1 KMLIQ
6 FLNQIANIFQK
17 RVITN
22 EQETAMELSKH
33 LTLLFQNQKV
43 LGLGLGYTIIIWVIE
58 GFIFWIISISMGI
71 KITIMMATF
80 ILLSAGLIGNSITS
94 ASGLGQLPFMV
105 AQLLF
110 FLSISEELALSVS
123 IIYLL
128 AVFWLIIPVGTLLH
142 LITTISSNKYTR
154 EAELN
159 HD

>member
-1 KMLIQ
+1 
-6 FLNQIANIFQK
+6 
-17 RVITN
+17 
-22 EQETAMELSKH
+22 
-33 LTLLFQNQKV
+33 
-43 LGLGLGYTIIIWVIE
+43 
-58 GFIFWIISISMGI
+58 
-71 KITIMMATF
+71 MMATF

-110 FLSISEELALSVS
+110 FLSISEELALSVC

-128 AVFWLIIPVGTLLH
+128 AVFWLIIPVGTILH
-142 LITTISSNKYTR
+142 LITTSSSNKSTR